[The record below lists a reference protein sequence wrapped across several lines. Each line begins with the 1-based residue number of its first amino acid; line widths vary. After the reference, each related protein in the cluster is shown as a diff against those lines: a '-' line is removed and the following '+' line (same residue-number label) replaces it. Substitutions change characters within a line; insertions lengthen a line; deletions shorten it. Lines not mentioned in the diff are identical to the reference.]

1 MAIRGSVQIGPI
13 GEENSKAA
21 REKTLKKDLE
31 NERMVAF
38 NACGMLKMEIDFVGD
53 FFFGSKDKEEE
64 NDMKKSKSGLKSS
77 EHSYSSDSSSEEE
90 DDYQL
95 SKFYQSNTREELAN
109 QLKAINF
116 EEESNEAD
124 LGMMQDEDKEEDLSA
139 EEDLGEAGTN
149 VDKFLKELMDSNDPG
164 KEKRERKNSKNLEKT
179 KKRGE
184 TIDTEM
190 QEDIDEFKEE
200 SNALIDQYLSEDC
213 KDKEDKED
221 AEDVNPNMFGSG
233 NALDLDF
240 AAILSGGLAKPV
252 SDLEPDSSIEQ
263 IQKKI
268 KQEIEGDNDWAQM
281 EMEINNLDLES
292 DLLEKEDEDYKA
304 IIGDS
309 DFGDMEAD
317 EGNDAFITDMKGI
330 EGTDEPELQNDYA
343 VGEPEPNLAEDDTS
357 NDFFERFMS
366 GIGLE
371 SSSNKRKASDGKILR
386 PYEYLNVINKWG
398 TTNFGRLKA
407 SILIVEGCAIKHWN
421 DKNSKN
427 ISSHLIPCP

>member
-13 GEENSKAA
+13 GEENCKIA

-53 FFFGSKDKEEE
+53 FFFGSKEKEDE
-64 NDMKKSKSGLKSS
+64 DDIKKSKSGLKSS
-77 EHSYSSDSSSEEE
+77 ERSYSSDSSSEEE

-124 LGMMQDEDKEEDLSA
+124 LGMIQDDEQEEDQES
-139 EEDLGEAGTN
+139 GEAEDNSN
-149 VDKFLKELMDSNDPG
+149 VDKFLKELMHSNDPG
-164 KEKRERKNSKNLEKT
+164 KAKRERKNSKNLEKT

-184 TIDTEM
+184 IMDT
-190 QEDIDEFKEE
+190 QAQDDIDEFRKEE
-200 SNALIDQYLSEDC
+200 GNALIDHYLSEDC
-213 KDKEDKED
+213 KDTEH
-221 AEDVNPNMFGSG
+221 AEDINPNMFGSG

-240 AAILSGGLAKPV
+240 AAILSADLNNPA
-252 SDLEPDSSIEQ
+252 SDLESDASIEQ
-263 IQKKI
+263 IKKKI
-268 KQEIEGDNDWAQM
+268 KQEIEGDNDWDQM
-281 EMEINNLDLES
+281 ELEINNLDLES
-292 DLLEKEDEDYKA
+292 DLLEKDDEDYKA

-309 DFGDMEAD
+309 DFGDMETD

-330 EGTDEPELQNDYA
+330 EGKDESSRQNDYA
-343 VGEPEPNLAEDDTS
+343 VGEPDTSLAKDDNS

-371 SSSNKRKASDGKILR
+371 SSSNKRKASDGTILA
-386 PYEYLNVINKWG
+386 NWDNM
-398 TTNFGRLKA
+398 
-407 SILIVEGCAIKHWN
+407 
-421 DKNSKN
+421 N
-427 ISSHLIPCP
+427 IYMEFIHEIPRISED